1 MLIAKLT
8 RKHNQRILKNETKEL
23 PGSFD
28 GIPRKSAI
36 MMLLYRFLHYN
47 QQ

>member
-8 RKHNQRILKNETKEL
+8 RKHNQRILKNETKESL
-23 PGSFD
+23 GFLVENS
-28 GIPRKSAI
+28 RKSSI
-36 MMLLYRFLHYN
+36 MMLLYRFLRYN